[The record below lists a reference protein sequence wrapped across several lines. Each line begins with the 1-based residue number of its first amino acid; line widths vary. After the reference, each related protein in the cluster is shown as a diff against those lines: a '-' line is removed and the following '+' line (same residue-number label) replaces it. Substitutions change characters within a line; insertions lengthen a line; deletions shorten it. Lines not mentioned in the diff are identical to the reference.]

1 MPVDYWV
8 EEPKN
13 NFEKIKQ
20 NLTVDSLAE
29 LIANSERVLDKA
41 CTQKFCPYSTE
52 RGCTHKGGYEGCK
65 EAVKE
70 YLESRDIEE

>member
-8 EEPKN
+8 DVPKN

-41 CTQKFCPYSTE
+41 CTKKYCPYKSKS
-52 RGCTHKGGYEGCK
+52 GCTDKCDYNGCK
-65 EAVKE
+65 EAVKK
-70 YLESRDIEE
+70 YFESEDIKE